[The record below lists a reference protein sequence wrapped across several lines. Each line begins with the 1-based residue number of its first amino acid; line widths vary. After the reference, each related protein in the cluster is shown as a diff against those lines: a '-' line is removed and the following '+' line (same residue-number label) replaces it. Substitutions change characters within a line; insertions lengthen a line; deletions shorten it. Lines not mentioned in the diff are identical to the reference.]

1 MIRDRKAHSAVNCAK
16 SASETTCLWSKK
28 VGVFTQQIPVFLV
41 KGGLASQEE
50 VTGGGGGK
58 WEADRF
64 CHSMPEPS
72 ALFFSGTALM
82 RRNCDANV

>member
-50 VTGGGGGK
+50 VTGGVSGK
-58 WEADRF
+58 LIG
-64 CHSMPEPS
+64 S
-72 ALFFSGTALM
+72 AIARLSPQPFSSQAQP
-82 RRNCDANV
+82 